1 MWQKEL
7 ASRDNKE
14 GWIPERVERMGIK
27 DVGDVGD
34 VGVVSSTALL
44 AIKHTF
50 NSASYVMDTK
60 SVLNPRSWNALAY
73 LIDALEVTP
82 CHVPCLNRSNP
93 LVAKVAFES
102 LNLENFSFMEGGQD
116 GCSLL

>member
-7 ASRDNKE
+7 ASRDNKKE
-14 GWIPERVERMGIK
+14 WILERVERMGIK
-27 DVGDVGD
+27 DVGD

-60 SVLNPRSWNALAY
+60 SVLSPRSWNALAY

-93 LVAKVAFES
+93 LVAKVAFVS
-102 LNLENFSFMEGGQD
+102 LNL
-116 GCSLL
+116 

>member
-14 GWIPERVERMGIK
+14 GWILERVERMGIK
-27 DVGDVGD
+27 DVGD

-50 NSASYVMDTK
+50 KSASYVMDTK

-93 LVAKVAFES
+93 LVAKVAFVS

-116 GCSLL
+116 GCSLI